1 MPATPPCCVGVQGP
15 NAEARRQ
22 VEALKVVTDKYGE
35 QRLDAEPDRRMVGA
49 TNVAFMHGLLTG
61 S

>member
-1 MPATPPCCVGVQGP
+1 MGVQGP